1 MWRTRSAPDHSPS
14 PARHRP
20 VSPDSRG
27 RSRPGGVGPANPQR
41 HTQTHTH
48 AHTHAHTH
56 TCTCTPVH
64 THTHF
69 YGRRDMSLSLT
80 QTIRDLTCA
89 PEFISTAFV
98 FNPWFGKISWR
109 RKWQPTPVFLPGKSH
124 GRRNLVGYSF
134 HGVAESD
141 MTEQLHF
148 LCVLVMCH

>member
-1 MWRTRSAPDHSPS
+1 MCHLSGATLSCSRFHRLRVGLCFTPS
-14 PARHRP
+14 SSILTPWG
-20 VSPDSRG
+20 SILSDK
-27 RSRPGGVGPANPQR
+27 PQSL
-41 HTQTHTH
+41 THTH
-48 AHTHAHTH
+48 TH
-56 TCTCTPVH
+56 TRTCTPVH

-98 FNPWFGKISWR
+98 FSPWVGKIWR

-124 GRRNLVGYSF
+124 GRRKLVGYRF
-134 HGVAESD
+134 HGIAESD
-141 MTEQLHF
+141 MTERLHF